1 MQIYEKEFKL
11 KSSDV
16 DMNRR
21 LRTSVLFTMLQ
32 EAAIAHTE
40 ALGMGREKTLDR
52 GLLWIVTM
60 QRAEIARMPEYDE
73 EIVLRSW
80 PGDSLHLIFPRYF
93 SLTTAAGEP
102 LLKASSLWSLIDAN
116 TRSLIFPEKF
126 GIEIPG
132 VRTGDEIPM
141 PSAIRPLPPA
151 KAQPAANRSQASA
164 NAQPAANRSQTSA
177 NTQQVVNRLQA
188 SAKAQPAVNRSQA
201 SANAQPAAN
210 ETAART
216 FTVPY
221 SCVDLNGHMNNT
233 RYFDLAEDL
242 IFDMISSA
250 EQTGTEGA
258 KGQTGKEGAKGQ
270 TGKKGAKGQTG
281 TDSGAG
287 QLFFPKLI
295 CTEFAKEVRLGD
307 ELKLSCTRQGSNFLV
322 TGSTAKPCFK
332 MRIEY

>member
-1 MQIYEKEFKL
+1 MQIYEKKFKL

-21 LRTSVLFTMLQ
+21 LRTSVLFSMLQ

-141 PSAIRPLPPA
+141 PSAIRPLSPA
-151 KAQPAANRSQASA
+151 KAQPAAGES
-164 NAQPAANRSQTSA
+164 T
-177 NTQQVVNRLQA
+177 
-188 SAKAQPAVNRSQA
+188 
-201 SANAQPAAN
+201 
-210 ETAART
+210 ART

-258 KGQTGKEGAKGQ
+258 KGQTG
-270 TGKKGAKGQTG
+270 

-287 QLFFPKLI
+287 RSLFPKLI

>member
-40 ALGMGREKTLDR
+40 ELGMGREKTLDR

-60 QRAEIARMPEYDE
+60 QRAEIARIPEYDE

-141 PSAIRPLPPA
+141 PSAIRPLAPA
-151 KAQPAANRSQASA
+151 KAQPAASESDCITASPRSSHTAESA
-164 NAQPAANRSQTSA
+164 QDIS
-177 NTQQVVNRLQA
+177 
-188 SAKAQPAVNRSQA
+188 
-201 SANAQPAAN
+201 
-210 ETAART
+210 TAART

-242 IFDMISSA
+242 IFDMVSNA
-250 EQTGTEGA
+250 GHTGTEGA
-258 KGQTGKEGAKGQ
+258 KGQTGTWGAKGQ
-270 TGKKGAKGQTG
+270 TRA
-281 TDSGAG
+281 DSSTE
-287 QLFFPKLI
+287 QPLFPKLI

>member
-1 MQIYEKEFKL
+1 MAELYTVPGRPEPKTPANRTEQMQIYEKEFKL

-141 PSAIRPLPPA
+141 PSAIRPLTPA

-164 NAQPAANRSQTSA
+164 N
-177 NTQQVVNRLQA
+177 TQQAA
-188 SAKAQPAVNRSQA
+188 SKSDCITASPRSSHTAESAQDIS
-201 SANAQPAAN
+201 
-210 ETAART
+210 TAERT

-242 IFDMISSA
+242 IFDMISNA
-250 EQTGTEGA
+250 GHTGTEGA
-258 KGQTGKEGAKGQ
+258 KGQTRA
-270 TGKKGAKGQTG
+270 
-281 TDSGAG
+281 DSSAE
-287 QLFFPKLI
+287 QPLFPKLV

-307 ELKLSCTRQGSNFLV
+307 ELKLSCNRQGSSFLV